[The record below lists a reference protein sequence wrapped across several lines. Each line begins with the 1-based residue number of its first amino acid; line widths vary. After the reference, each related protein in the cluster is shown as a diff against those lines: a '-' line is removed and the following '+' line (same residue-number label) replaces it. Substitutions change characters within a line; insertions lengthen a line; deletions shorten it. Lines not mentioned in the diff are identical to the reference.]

1 RRFCRR
7 LRLLNHAEEVVVRI
21 RQDNEVLAW
30 PVSPRIASRPELEQ
44 SLYLSLA
51 VVCIEVEVQSTSL
64 AGSPS
69 RDSVQRHVGSSSLR
83 IAKNYPAVCRS
94 FSRNVV
100 QRLLPKRQHLV
111 ELVTTDDDRADPHF
125 FLSTLNATEL
135 ARQLRRPAP
144 GRKRELRRARWPSA
158 LAGCARQET
167 SLLTAG

>member
-1 RRFCRR
+1 MVPWSPTTVPMLASIKETPLRRADNSRLQRLSSRRVCRR

-30 PVSPRIASRPELEQ
+30 PVSPRIARRPELEQ

-111 ELVTTDDDRADPHF
+111 ELVTTDDDRADLHF
-125 FLSTLNATEL
+125 FLST
-135 ARQLRRPAP
+135 P
-144 GRKRELRRARWPSA
+144 
-158 LAGCARQET
+158 
-167 SLLTAG
+167 